1 MMTRTRIVAV
11 SYLNTI
17 PYIYGITRAGDSLRE
32 GLLLC
37 PPRLCAEALR
47 TGEANVGLI
56 PVAAIPEIPDLQ
68 IITPFCIGASGP
80 VRTVVLASDYPVEE
94 LDTIWLDSHSRTS
107 VRLARILAAE
117 KWGIAPQW
125 RPLTDYS
132 FGTGAAAG
140 THGTIPAAEATGTGG
155 AAGTGTGTE
164 SGTGKSGY
172 ILIGDKVFDHEARFR
187 YLYDLSDEWRA
198 MTGLPF
204 AFAAWV
210 ARGEVPQERVSQ
222 LEEALRYGTAHI
234 PEAVA
239 WSGYAARPY
248 ACDYLIRNIDFV
260 LDAPKRW
267 NYTGN
272 SDGGTTPRPP
282 PAEAPWGA
290 EAVSRQIWRT
300 GCRSGER

>member
-1 MMTRTRIVAV
+1 MSEEKLALSVQHVTSGYRDGGVFQRRKG
-11 SYLNTI
+11 
-17 PYIYGITRAGDSLRE
+17 PYQEVLHDVTFDVRYGEIL
-32 GLLLC
+32 GL
-37 PPRLCAEALR
+37 
-47 TGEANVGLI
+47 VG
-56 PVAAIPEIPDLQ
+56 
-68 IITPFCIGASGP
+68 
-80 VRTVVLASDYPVEE
+80 
-94 LDTIWLDSHSRTS
+94 
-107 VRLARILAAE
+107 
-117 KWGIAPQW
+117 
-125 RPLTDYS
+125 
-132 FGTGAAAG
+132 
-140 THGTIPAAEATGTGG
+140 
-155 AAGTGTGTE
+155 E

-260 LDAPKRW
+260 LDAPKRRAMELYW
-267 NYTGN
+267 QLGRRYDPP
-272 SDGGTTPRPP
+272 STP
-282 PAEAPWGA
+282 G
-290 EAVSRQIWRT
+290 
-300 GCRSGER
+300 

>member
-1 MMTRTRIVAV
+1 MSEQELVLSVQHVT
-11 SYLNTI
+11 SGY
-17 PYIYGITRAGDSLRE
+17 RAGGVFRKGPYQEVLHDVTFDVRHGEIL
-32 GLLLC
+32 GL
-37 PPRLCAEALR
+37 
-47 TGEANVGLI
+47 VG
-56 PVAAIPEIPDLQ
+56 
-68 IITPFCIGASGP
+68 
-80 VRTVVLASDYPVEE
+80 
-94 LDTIWLDSHSRTS
+94 
-107 VRLARILAAE
+107 
-117 KWGIAPQW
+117 
-125 RPLTDYS
+125 
-132 FGTGAAAG
+132 
-140 THGTIPAAEATGTGG
+140 
-155 AAGTGTGTE
+155 E

-260 LDAPKRW
+260 LDAPKRRAMELYW
-267 NYTGN
+267 QLGRRYDPP
-272 SDGGTTPRPP
+272 STP
-282 PAEAPWGA
+282 G
-290 EAVSRQIWRT
+290 
-300 GCRSGER
+300 

>member
-1 MMTRTRIVAV
+1 MTRTRIVAV

-17 PYIYGITRAGDSLRE
+17 PYIYGITRAGGSLRE

-117 KWGIAPQW
+117 KWGVAPQW

-140 THGTIPAAEATGTGG
+140 THGTNPAAEATGKGG
-155 AAGTGTGTE
+155 AAETGTE
-164 SGTGKSGY
+164 AESGPGGETESGTGVESATGKSGY

-187 YLYDLSDEWRA
+187 YLYDLADEWRA

-210 ARGEVPQERVSQ
+210 ARGEVPQEQVSQ

-239 WSGYAARPY
+239 WSGYAARSY
-248 ACDYLIRNIDFV
+248 ACDYLTRNIDFV
-260 LDAPKRW
+260 LDAPKRRAMELYW
-267 NYTGN
+267 QLGRRYDPP
-272 SDGGTTPRPP
+272 STP
-282 PAEAPWGA
+282 G
-290 EAVSRQIWRT
+290 
-300 GCRSGER
+300 

>member
-1 MMTRTRIVAV
+1 M
-11 SYLNTI
+11 
-17 PYIYGITRAGDSLRE
+17 
-32 GLLLC
+32 
-37 PPRLCAEALR
+37 
-47 TGEANVGLI
+47 
-56 PVAAIPEIPDLQ
+56 Q
-68 IITPFCIGASGP
+68 
-80 VRTVVLASDYPVEE
+80 
-94 LDTIWLDSHSRTS
+94 
-107 VRLARILAAE
+107 
-117 KWGIAPQW
+117 
-125 RPLTDYS
+125 RPAHT
-132 FGTGAAAG
+132 
-140 THGTIPAAEATGTGG
+140 EATGTGG

-260 LDAPKRW
+260 LDAPKRRAMELYW
-267 NYTGN
+267 QLGRRYDPP
-272 SDGGTTPRPP
+272 STP
-282 PAEAPWGA
+282 G
-290 EAVSRQIWRT
+290 
-300 GCRSGER
+300 